1 MKILAVIVT
10 FRAMP
15 WIDRCLASLRASGH
29 PADILVID
37 NGSDDGTV
45 EYVQEHFPEVRIRE
59 SGANLGFAKA
69 NNIGL
74 RYALENG
81 YDAVYLM
88 NQDAWLEPS
97 ALESLVSAAEQHPEV
112 GIFSPLQ
119 LDAKGAPDANFARR
133 TRGVDLGAAIVKVPC
148 IMAAHWLVTR
158 RCLETVGLFAPI
170 FPFYGEDE
178 NYCQRARYHGLG
190 TAVVPSARAVHDR
203 ADRVESREKIIYRNY
218 RMTALVMLCDIGKP
232 LLWQRLKVFC
242 YTFVKIVRYRSFLP
256 WKHWR
261 ELLRMLPE
269 VRKTRL
275 QTAQTGAYIAEMP

>member
-1 MKILAVIVT
+1 
-10 FRAMP
+10 MP

-45 EYVQEHFPEVRIRE
+45 AYIREHFPEVLLRE
-59 SGANLGFAKA
+59 SGANLGFGKA

-74 RYALENG
+74 RYALEQG

-88 NQDAWLEPS
+88 NQDAWIEPS
-97 ALESLVSAAEQHPEV
+97 ALELLAAAAEREPEV

-133 TRGVDLGAAIVKVPC
+133 VRVLDLGASCVRVPY

-170 FPFYGEDE
+170 FPFYGEDD
-178 NYCQRARYHGLG
+178 NYCQRARYHGFS
-190 TAVVPSARAVHDR
+190 TAVIPSARAVHDR
-203 ADRVESREKIIYRNY
+203 ADRVESKEKIIYRNY
-218 RMTALVMLCDIGKP
+218 RMASLVMLCDIRRP
-232 LLWQRLKVFC
+232 LGWQRLKVFC
-242 YTFVKIVRYRSFLP
+242 YTLVKTLRYRSMLP

-269 VRKTRL
+269 IRDTRI
-275 QTAQTGAYIAEMP
+275 QTARKGAYISFLP